1 MATSQ
6 LSVTDL
12 TFMLQQAAH
21 VLTTE
26 LTAGLSELGVV
37 PRGHCVLVK
46 AVDARLTQ
54 IQLAEQCNL
63 DKTTM
68 VVTLD
73 ELERAGLAE
82 RHPSPTDRRARI
94 VVVTEAGREVLRRGI
109 EVIDRIHGE
118 VLGSL
123 PAERREAFVAA
134 LADLTAGRL
143 STPAMCDRPVRRRA
157 HR

>member
-1 MATSQ
+1 
-6 LSVTDL
+6 
-12 TFMLQQAAH
+12 
-21 VLTTE
+21 VL
-26 LTAGLSELGVV
+26 A
-37 PRGHCVLVK
+37 R
-46 AVDARLTQ
+46 AVSGGLTQ

-94 VVVTEAGREVLRRGI
+94 VVVTEEGRAVLKRGV
-109 EVIDRIHGE
+109 EVIDRIHGD

-123 PAERREAFVAA
+123 PVEQREAFVAA
-134 LADLTAGRL
+134 LKSLTASRL
-143 STPAMCDRPVRRRA
+143 STPATCDRPVRRRA
-157 HR
+157 HH

>member
-46 AVDARLTQ
+46 AVDAGLTQ

-94 VVVTEAGREVLRRGI
+94 VVVTEAGREVLRRGV
-109 EVIDRIHGE
+109 EVIDRIHGD

-123 PAERREAFVAA
+123 PAGQREPFVAA

-143 STPAMCDRPVRRRA
+143 SKPAMCDRPVRRRA